1 MGDLHPYI
9 MLLFFLNILMSIN
22 FIIQR
27 TTIAKL
33 QDQIE
38 MLELKLKGRP

>member
-9 MLLFFLNILMSIN
+9 MLLFFLNFLVSIN

-27 TTIAKL
+27 TTITKL

-38 MLELKLKGRP
+38 MLELKLKGQS